1 MLLST
6 AITEICSRVNDPNQD
21 TYGGRAEDLFHSG
34 ISALIGQG
42 EWTVE
47 DIPYLYRST
56 IINSEQTGVNDKNQ
70 LQIAGATNELDSGKN
85 IIKIV
90 DIVDGVL
97 IANALA
103 PVFKYMRITHEEF
116 NRLSVDS
123 EYNPQT
129 DEIFWLIDMK
139 GSSNQYIKFYTAGGT
154 TMAAKDYKVSYI
166 IAPLKSEFATSVELS
181 ERFSDAFTWK
191 VIDFAEAK
199 IKNEIAGA

>member
-1 MLLST
+1 MLLSAT
-6 AITEICSRVNDPNQD
+6 ITEICSRVNDPNQD

-56 IINSEQTGVNDKNQ
+56 IINSENVNDKNE
-70 LQIAGATNELDSGKN
+70 LKIAGTTNELDYGKN

-90 DIVDGVL
+90 DIIYGIITLGV
-97 IANALA
+97 
-103 PVFKYMRITHEEF
+103 PVPVIKYMRITHEEF
-116 NRLSVDS
+116 NRLSIDS
-123 EYNPQT
+123 EYNPQA

-154 TMAAKDYKVSYI
+154 TMASKFYKVSYV
-166 IAPLKSEFATSVELS
+166 IAPLKSDFPTTTELS
-181 ERFSDAFTWK
+181 ERFSDAFIWK